1 MIHREPLRVQI
12 RDVIRNWIVEGR
24 LSPTDRLT
32 EPALAERLG
41 VSRTPLREALLD
53 LERDG
58 FVLAEPGKGFRV
70 IPLSIE
76 MIHETYPIL
85 GALERLALRT
95 CGSGAAQGCLELRR
109 INNKIAESKSHPAR
123 QFKLDRRWH
132 ELLLQPCSNRRLL
145 KMIRDL
151 TEIIRRFD
159 RALVRGVADLSSSCR
174 QHAEILDALEAG
186 DVTEA
191 ADRLEHHWVG
201 CIEPV
206 ERWLRK
212 HLGA

>member
-109 INNKIAESKSHPAR
+109 INDKIGASESHPAR

>member
-95 CGSGAAQGCLELRR
+95 YGSGAAQGCLELRR
-109 INNKIAESKSHPAR
+109 INDKIAASKSHPAR

-145 KMIRDL
+145 KMIGDL

-174 QHAEILDALEAG
+174 QHAEILDALEGG

>member
-12 RDVIRNWIVEGR
+12 RDVIRNWIVAGR

-32 EPALAERLG
+32 EPALADRLG

-95 CGSGAAQGCLELRR
+95 CGSAAAQGCLELRR
-109 INNKIAESKSHPAR
+109 INDKIGASKSHPER

-132 ELLLQPCSNRRLL
+132 ELLLQPCPNKRLL
-145 KMIRDL
+145 TMIRDL

-186 DVTEA
+186 DVTDA

>member
-12 RDVIRNWIVEGR
+12 RNVIRNWIVEGR

-32 EPALAERLG
+32 EPALADRLG

-70 IPLSIE
+70 MPLSIE
-76 MIHETYPIL
+76 MIHEAYPIL

-95 CGSGAAQGCLELRR
+95 CGSMAAEGCLELRR
-109 INNKIAESKSHPAR
+109 INDKIAASKSHPDR
-123 QFKLDRRWH
+123 QFKLDRQWH
-132 ELLLQPCSNRRLL
+132 ELLLQSCSNKRLL
-145 KMIRDL
+145 KMINDL
-151 TEIIRRFD
+151 TEMIRRFD

-174 QHAEILDALEAG
+174 QHAEILHALEAG
-186 DVTEA
+186 DIPVA
-191 ADRLEHHWVG
+191 ADLLEQHWVG

-206 ERWLRK
+206 ERWLRE
-212 HLGA
+212 HLAD